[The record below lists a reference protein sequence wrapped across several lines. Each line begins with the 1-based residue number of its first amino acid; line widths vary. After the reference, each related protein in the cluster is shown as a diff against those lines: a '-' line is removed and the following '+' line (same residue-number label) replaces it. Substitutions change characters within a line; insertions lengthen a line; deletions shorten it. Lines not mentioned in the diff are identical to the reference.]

1 MHSITIENILKILRK
16 DKNKAYRMIYD
27 SYFEQLYT
35 IGLRY
40 ITDKQIVEEVVQDV
54 FLKIFEHIE
63 KARFEH
69 DAAFFLWIKKIMINA
84 CLMHLRKQ
92 KIVYDELDVLNEEPI
107 EDKSIYIKFST
118 QTILKA
124 IHALPTG
131 YRIVF
136 NLFEIENWSH
146 SEIAEFLSISI
157 ATSKSQ
163 LFKAKKQLQN
173 HLKDIY
179 HETKQ

>member
-1 MHSITIENILKILRK
+1 
-16 DKNKAYRMIYD
+16 
-27 SYFEQLYT
+27 
-35 IGLRY
+35 
-40 ITDKQIVEEVVQDV
+40 
-54 FLKIFEHIE
+54 
-63 KARFEH
+63 
-69 DAAFFLWIKKIMINA
+69 
-84 CLMHLRKQ
+84 MHLRKQ